1 MSRKVSDDAVVEV
14 EDSSSSSSDGR
25 RSSQDEEVVNKE
37 LQEKKL
43 SWEHLRRHDSLYA
56 ESGKFRGRDAHHHSK
71 VMDRAMILQLA
82 FQSIGIVYGDIGT
95 SPLYV
100 YSSTFT
106 DGIKNND
113 DILGVLSII
122 FYTLTLLPLI
132 KYVFIVLQANDNGDG
147 GTFAL
152 YSLICRYAK
161 VGLIPSQQAEDKE
174 VSNFRLELPN
184 NSLRR
189 ASTVKAKLEKSKSAK
204 YFLLFATMLGTSM
217 VIGDGILT
225 PSISVL
231 SAVGGITEAT
241 DKVTQGAIVGMS
253 VGILICLFLCQ
264 RFGTDKVG
272 YSFAPIICIWFAFI
286 GSIGLY
292 NFIKY
297 DPSVIKALNPKYI
310 INYFQRNK
318 KQAWISLGGIVLAT
332 TGTEALFAD
341 VGHFSVRS
349 IQISMCSVTFPSLI
363 LAYTGQASYLRKHNA
378 EVSNAFY
385 KSVPGSLFWP
395 MLVIAI
401 LASIIASQAMISGTF
416 SIIQQ
421 SLSLGCFPR
430 VKIVHTSAKYEG
442 QVYIPE
448 INYLLMVASV
458 AVTLGFRT
466 TNKIGNAYGIAVVF
480 VMTLTS
486 AFLVL
491 IMIMIWKTNI
501 LLVIVYVL
509 VIGSVELLYLSS
521 VLYKFDQGGYLPLA
535 FAVILMT
542 VMFVWNYVHRKKY
555 YYELDHKVSPQKLK
569 EIASNPKLNRV
580 PGLAI
585 FYSELVQGIPPIF
598 NHYIANVPALHSVLV
613 FVSIKSLPMSKVPVE
628 ERFLFRRVEPRELNV
643 FRCVVRYGYTDIRNE
658 NEPFERILVD
668 RLKEYIREVLW
679 MSGVNNKGSA
689 TKGSIETTNSGSVD
703 EGGRSNADEDNKGEV
718 LEFELKEVDRGWQAG
733 IVHLMGESEVMA
745 GKDSSFGKKVLINYA
760 YNILRRNLRQSYKVF
775 DIPPTRL
782 LKVGMTYEL

>member
-1 MSRKVSDDAVVEV
+1 MSRRISDDAVVVVEV
-14 EDSSSSSSDGR
+14 EDDASSDGK
-25 RSSQDEEVVNKE
+25 RSSQDEGVINKE
-37 LQEKKL
+37 LEEKKL
-43 SWEHLRRHDSLYA
+43 SWQNLRRHDSLFA
-56 ESGKFRGRDAHHHSK
+56 ESGKLGGRDAHHHSK
-71 VMDRAMILQLA
+71 VVDRTVILQLA

-100 YSSTFT
+100 YSSTFS

-122 FYTLTLLPLI
+122 IYTLSLLPLI
-132 KYVFIVLQANDNGDG
+132 KYIFIVLQANDNGDG

-174 VSNFRLELPN
+174 VSNFQLELPN
-184 NSLRR
+184 RRLQR
-189 ASTVKAKLEKSKSAK
+189 ASKVKAKLENSKFAK
-204 YFLLFATMLGTSM
+204 NFILFATMLGTSM

-231 SAVGGITEAT
+231 SAVGGITQAT
-241 DKVTQGAIVGMS
+241 SAVSQNGIVWIS

-272 YSFAPIICIWFAFI
+272 YSFAPIICVWFAFI
-286 GSIGLY
+286 GGTGLF

-297 DPSVIKALNPKYI
+297 DPAVIKALNPKYI
-310 INYFQRNK
+310 IDYFHRNK
-318 KQAWISLGGIVLAT
+318 KQAWISLGGIVLAA

-341 VGHFSVRS
+341 VGHFTVRS
-349 IQISMCSVTFPSLI
+349 IQISMCSITFPSLI
-363 LAYTGQASYLRKHNA
+363 LAYTGQASYLRKHNEDVA
-378 EVSNAFY
+378 HTFY
-385 KSVPGSLFWP
+385 KSIPGGLYWP
-395 MLVIAI
+395 MFVVAI
-401 LASIIASQAMISGTF
+401 MAAIIASQAMISGTF

-448 INYLLMVASV
+448 INYMLMVASV
-458 AVTLGFRT
+458 AVTLAFKT
-466 TNKIGNAYGIAVVF
+466 TTKIGNAYGIAVVF

-486 AFLVL
+486 CFLVL

-509 VIGSVELLYLSS
+509 TIGTVELLYLSS

-535 FAVILMT
+535 FSAFLMSI
-542 VMFVWNYVHRKKY
+542 MFVWNYVHRKKY
-555 YYELDHKVSPQKLK
+555 YYELEHKTSPAKLK
-569 EIASNPKLNRV
+569 EIASNTNLNRI

-598 NHYIANVPALHSVLV
+598 EHYIANVPALHSVLV

-643 FRCVVRYGYTDIRNE
+643 FRCVVRYGYTDIHNE
-658 NEPFERILVD
+658 NEPFERTLVN
-668 RLKEYIREVLW
+668 RLKEYISEDLW
-679 MSGVNNKGSA
+679 ISPVMGSGSGGE
-689 TKGSIETTNSGSVD
+689 GSIEMNARSVE
-703 EGGRSNADEDNKGEV
+703 EGGRTTVDEEKKGEV
-718 LEFELKEVDRGWQAG
+718 VEYELKEVDRGRQAG
-733 IVHLMGESEVMA
+733 IVHLIGESDVMA
-745 GKDSSFGKKVLINYA
+745 GKGSGFGKKVLINYA
-760 YNILRRNLRQSYKVF
+760 YNFLRRNLRQNSKVF

-782 LKVGMTYEL
+782 LKVGMTYDL